1 MGKVRTMI
9 SLIFAPII
17 KGWKSFRKWWKRRS
31 KAGKIFAVIAGIL
44 LFYATAQWI
53 ILALQVLMGLIFL
66 NLGLLW
72 IKALIMMTRSVLDLP
87 QRRGKKKKPSSGKK
101 PRGGKQG
108 RRARKNKS
116 TSRS

>member
-1 MGKVRTMI
+1 MGKVKTII

-17 KGWKSFRKWWKRRS
+17 KGFKSFRKWWKRRS
-31 KAGKIFAVIAGIL
+31 KAGKIITVIAGIL
-44 LFYATAQWI
+44 FFYATAQWF

-72 IKALIMMTRSVLDLP
+72 IKALIMMTRSVLNLP
-87 QRRGKKKKPSSGKK
+87 QKRGKKKKPSSGKK